1 LQDYALCPLQGDPAL
16 MLTGV
21 LLAVNTTDL
30 RIKVLRLFGPSRL
43 DTGLPPGELSVE
55 VRRIYNLLAQTT
67 EYTSSSEALPGS
79 FVNGGLADGHLGI
92 EVDGQTP
99 ARYLTGNTDQKP
111 GTACH
116 LVPSGVLA

>member
-1 LQDYALCPLQGDPAL
+1 

-43 DTGLPPGELSVE
+43 DTGLPPGELLDE

-92 EVDGQTP
+92 EVDGLPKEGAP
-99 ARYLTGNTDQKP
+99 A
-111 GTACH
+111 
-116 LVPSGVLA
+116 